1 MRSEHEEPHV
11 LEDLELVGVS
21 LVPAED
27 VEGFG
32 GGVVSMAPKDNERG
46 SE

>member
-1 MRSEHEEPHV
+1 MRSEEPHV
-11 LEDLELVGVS
+11 LEDLELVSVS

-32 GGVVSMAPKDNERG
+32 GGTVELPTKEGEDTEA
-46 SE
+46 